1 MTLGVTLLSDVDAM
15 IDRGVHD
22 DRRLGIEIPGRMGEG
37 RDGSSDGR
45 VLTGKECWLHLQN
58 LGSKHSTAGEGSAT
72 SERQIAMTRHA
83 RKIYEQL

>member
-1 MTLGVTLLSDVDAM
+1 MVRKTEKIFLGGRRAPPILSGGGLTLGVTLLSDVDAM

-37 RDGSSDGR
+37 RDASSDGR

-58 LGSKHSTAGEGSAT
+58 LGSKHKS
-72 SERQIAMTRHA
+72 
-83 RKIYEQL
+83 